1 MENNNF
7 ITEKLNEKVYSA
19 NSGDSK
25 ENITEI
31 LYYFL
36 DELVKRK
43 RKQSNIGGLS
53 AGLVSSKDEF
63 AAKVSENDG
72 KSSHFLT
79 SINLLKY
86 LNGDD
91 FYITERGVGNTALYK
106 DDLNK
111 LFLSCIE
118 ARIMAGDRELLI
130 SFASNKGVLSEFQE
144 DILQSIID
152 SCKLLIDNEILD
164 DVSLGFRTGQI
175 DLRVSNWNDDEYK
188 KMCDAINEERKRTA
202 LYNKVYGKKKN

>member
-1 MENNNF
+1 MENNNL
-7 ITEKLNEKVYSA
+7 ITDKLNEKVYSA

-91 FYITERGVGNTALYK
+91 FYITERGVGNTSLYK

-118 ARIMAGDRELLI
+118 TRIMVGDRELLI
-130 SFASNKGVLSEFQE
+130 SFASNKEILSEFQE
-144 DILQSIID
+144 DILQSIVD

-175 DLRVSNWNDDEYK
+175 DLRVSNWNGDEYK

>member
-1 MENNNF
+1 MENNNL
-7 ITEKLNEKVYSA
+7 ITDKLNEKVYSA

-91 FYITERGVGNTALYK
+91 FYITERGVGNTSLYK

-118 ARIMAGDRELLI
+118 TRIMAGDRELLI
-130 SFASNKGVLSEFQE
+130 SFASNKEILSEFQE
-144 DILQSIID
+144 DILQSIVD

-175 DLRVSNWNDDEYK
+175 DLRVSNWNGDEYK

>member
-1 MENNNF
+1 MKTKDL
-7 ITEKLNEKVYSA
+7 ITEKMDEKIYSA

-31 LYYFL
+31 LYCFL

-63 AAKVSENDG
+63 AAKVNENDG

-79 SINLLKY
+79 SINLIKY

-106 DDLNK
+106 DDLNT

-118 ARIMAGDRELLI
+118 TRIMAGDRELLI

-144 DILQSIID
+144 DLLQAIVD
-152 SCKLLIDNEILD
+152 SCKLLIDNDILD
-164 DVSLGFRTGQI
+164 DVSLGFRTGKI
-175 DLRVSNWNDDEYK
+175 DFRVSSWDDDQYK
-188 KMCDAINEERKRTA
+188 NICEAIEEERRRTA
-202 LYNKVYGKKKN
+202 VHNRVYGGK

>member
-1 MENNNF
+1 MENNNL
-7 ITEKLNEKVYSA
+7 ITDKLNEKVYSA

-91 FYITERGVGNTALYK
+91 FYITERGVGNTSLYK

-118 ARIMAGDRELLI
+118 TRIMAGDRELLI

-144 DILQSIID
+144 DILQSIVD

-175 DLRVSNWNDDEYK
+175 DLRVSNWNGDEYK